1 MFLKRYMRVIN
12 KNLAMCLFAAS
23 MFPLFGQMSTPNWQ
37 EKSRNTVFLEQK
49 GSKNLT
55 IEDAFNPKNYP
66 SGPIFTSYPSSTF
79 VAYQYIR
86 NKEKGNH
93 IYKANPGMGELKYS
107 EQILVHFDSVQAAM
121 KTLGVSVGFLSFHF
135 DTEEAGWF
143 LAGDQVF
150 NFFLRPGGRFEAY
163 SMLKLSKDRVAEE
176 ISTTDQA
183 CIYPKGKTTCRMAAY
198 VENHNI
204 YVSDLEKT
212 TQITFDGQEGIVY
225 GQSVHRN
232 EFGITKGLFWS
243 PNAHKLAF
251 YRMDERRVTK
261 YPMFSINERPAKPTE
276 IRYPM
281 AGDSSHTVTIGVYDP
296 YTGKSV
302 YLKTDGEY
310 DQYLTNVTW
319 SPDSKSIFI
328 ARVNRGQNK
337 MDLLEYS
344 SETGELLKY
353 HFSESDSKYVEPENG
368 PIFLGSTNKFIWQ
381 SELDGFNKLYLYS
394 NGKVTKLQLP
404 EGIYEVTEVLGLSS
418 DEKTIICVG
427 TYNTA
432 LNRAIFKIDITK
444 NKSELI
450 NYNLGGAP
458 SLVFHKMN
466 PFIVATC
473 SHINVNREIIAI
485 NWTEKMNQ
493 KVYTIPTLLYENK
506 NPIEDFNIGKIELSS
521 IEHSTDKVTL
531 FTRTFYP
538 PNFDATKKYP
548 VVVYVYGGPHAQMVT
563 NSWLGGGNLWMAY
576 MASKGYIVFT
586 LDNRGSSHRGFE
598 FESAVHRQ
606 LGTLE
611 MSDQLAGL
619 EWLKSQSY
627 IDSSRIGVHGWS
639 FGGFMTTSLMTR
651 QAGKYKVGVAGGP
664 VIDWKYYEI
673 MYTER
678 YMDKPEENPE
688 GYNANNLINHA
699 DKLQGRLLQIHGA
712 DDDVV
717 VWQHSMMFVKKSVE
731 LSNPNLDYFV
741 YPGHKHNVS
750 GRDRIHLYKK
760 VSQYFFDHL

>member
-1 MFLKRYMRVIN
+1 MRVIN
-12 KNLAMCLFAAS
+12 KYLGLCLLSAPFA
-23 MFPLFGQMSTPNWQ
+23 PLFGQMSTPNW
-37 EKSRNTVFLEQK
+37 KIKAGITAFMEQK
-49 GSKNLT
+49 GSKDLS

-66 SGPIFTSYPSSTF
+66 SGPFFTSYPSPKF
-79 VAYQYIR
+79 VAYQYLR
-86 NKEKGNH
+86 NKDKGNH
-93 IYKANPGMGELKYS
+93 IYRANPGMGELKNS
-107 EQILVHFDSVQAAM
+107 EEILVHFDSVQSTM
-121 KTLGVSVGFLSFHF
+121 KSYGETVGFLSFNF
-135 DTEEAGWF
+135 DTEESGWF
-143 LAGDQVF
+143 VAGDRVF
-150 NFFLRPGGRFEAY
+150 NFFLRPGGRFEAIP
-163 SMLKLSKDRVAEE
+163 MLKLSKDRVAEE

-183 CIYPKGKTTCRMAAY
+183 CMYQNGKTTCRMAAY

-204 YVSDLEKT
+204 FVSDYEKT
-212 TQITFDGQEGIVY
+212 TQITFDGKEGIVY

-232 EFGITKGLFWS
+232 EFGINKGMYWS

-281 AGDSSHTVTIGVYDP
+281 AGDSSHTVTVGIYDP
-296 YTGKSV
+296 YLGKSV

-310 DQYLTNVTW
+310 DQYLTNITW

-328 ARVNRGQNK
+328 ARVNRDQN
-337 MDLLEYS
+337 MMHLLEYS
-344 SETGELLKY
+344 SETGELIKTHFVESHPKY
-353 HFSESDSKYVEPENG
+353 IEPENG
-368 PIFLGSTNKFIWQ
+368 PIFLGSSIKFIWQ
-381 SELDGFNKLYLYS
+381 SELDGYNRLYLHE
-394 NGKVTKLQLP
+394 NGKITKLNLP
-404 EGIYEVTEVLGLSS
+404 EGIYEITDVLGLSS
-418 DEKTIICVG
+418 DEKTLVCVG
-427 TYNTA
+427 TYGTA
-432 LNRAIFKIDITK
+432 LNRALFSIDMVK
-444 NKSELI
+444 NKSQLLKT
-450 NYNLGGAP
+450 NLGGTP
-458 SLVFHKMN
+458 VSVFNKFN
-466 PFIVATC
+466 PFVVITT
-473 SHINVNREIIAI
+473 SSITSNREIIAI
-485 NWTEKMNQ
+485 NWSQ
-493 KVYTIPTLLYENK
+493 KFNAKTFETPALLFENK
-506 NPIEDFNIGKIELSS
+506 NPISDFNIGKIELSS
-521 IEHSTDKVTL
+521 IEHPTDNVTL

-538 PNFDATKKYP
+538 PNFDINKKYP

-586 LDNRGSSHRGFE
+586 LDNRGSSHRGLDFE
-598 FESAVHRQ
+598 NAVHRQ

-619 EWLKSQSY
+619 NWLKSQTFV
-627 IDSSRIGVHGWS
+627 DSSRIGVHGWS

-651 QAGKYKVGVAGGP
+651 EAGKYKVGVAGGP

-678 YMDKPEENPE
+678 YMDRPEENPT
-688 GYNANNLINHA
+688 GYEANNLINHTG
-699 DKLQGRLLQIHGA
+699 KLKGRLLQIHGA

-717 VWQHSMMFVKKSVE
+717 VWQHSMLFVKKSVE